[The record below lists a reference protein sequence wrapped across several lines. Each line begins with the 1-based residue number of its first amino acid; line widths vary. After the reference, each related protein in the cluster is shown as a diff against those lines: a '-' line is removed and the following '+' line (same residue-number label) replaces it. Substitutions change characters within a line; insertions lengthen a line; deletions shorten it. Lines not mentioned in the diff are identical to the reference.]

1 MRLIKFNSVVND
13 NERKNKILSD
23 KSSEL
28 TRLKEEVEVLRDK
41 ARERDAFSN
50 KNKELLAKYYG

>member
-1 MRLIKFNSVVND
+1 MKFNSVVND